1 MIIEPLCGL
10 FWLGIKLGINFLV
23 GNKISGVQGVVMV
36 TRITRID
43 SVALK
48 HIQGIKYC
56 LSIKTSPR
64 SSQCVIGV

>member
-36 TRITRID
+36 TRINLVRFYPLRRCFI
-43 SVALK
+43 
-48 HIQGIKYC
+48 
-56 LSIKTSPR
+56 P
-64 SSQCVIGV
+64 